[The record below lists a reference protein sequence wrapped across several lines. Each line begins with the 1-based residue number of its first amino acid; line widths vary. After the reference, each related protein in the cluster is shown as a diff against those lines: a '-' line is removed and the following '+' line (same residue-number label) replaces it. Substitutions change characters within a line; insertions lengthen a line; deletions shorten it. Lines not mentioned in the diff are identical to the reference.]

1 MIEAIELSSVRRG
14 RTALE
19 QVSFDVYPGQVTAL
33 VGAAGSGKSTVLRM
47 MAELEPCRG
56 RTLYDG
62 RPYHALHPAI
72 REVGLALDP
81 GALHPHR
88 TVAGHLALYCA
99 AGGVP
104 KSRIA
109 DVLEIGGLSVHS
121 TAKCSRL
128 DASQRQRLVI
138 AAALL
143 GDPAALLLDEP
154 YGLDEHGMAWFH
166 ALLRAY
172 ASQGRTV
179 LVAASGPE
187 ALTGT
192 VDHVIVLRRDE
203 ETGRSRVVASRSA
216 AEVFDT
222 RRASVVIARSP
233 QAARLAALLEDQ
245 GAQLAPAG
253 AGALEVRGLD
263 RARIGEL
270 AHGAGIC
277 LHELA
282 EVVQDDVFG
291 WQAVPHQKAGGPAG
305 ASGGS
310 VVDDGDDG
318 HEAGEASAAAVP
330 ADHGGAVEA
339 AHPVV
344 RAWRS
349 GVRLVTDPQGA
360 RAGETE
366 TFDAGV
372 QTVTTVPEVSAP
384 QRPADPVETVTTVS
398 GASVPQRTADP
409 VETVLSAPPRQTRDE
424 DVQAYEPVQHAL
436 DVASDA
442 TPEAMPDVTPDA
454 ASETDGQDQPPVP
467 FTVLAP
473 WKAAVSTGERTS
485 RDEPDERPVTTP
497 APVAPEGKN
506 PKPPETVPWYA
517 APSVVDTVGGG
528 GPDSG
533 AKASVGSG
541 AGAAVSAGASADE
554 RISSGFA
561 PGSNVA
567 VTPRTASAQ
576 GFGDAAPT
584 PSTTAAHGSERGSA
598 TPPTPFTTAVAA
610 ADGGAADRRGA
621 MVGPTPFTTTAHTT
635 PTPTPSTPATPAP
648 KEAQA

>member
-1 MIEAIELSSVRRG
+1 VEHPAVIEAIELSSVRRG

-99 AGGVP
+99 AGGVS

-154 YGLDEHGMAWFH
+154 HGLDEHGMAWFH

-270 AHGAGIC
+270 AHSAGIC

-291 WQAVPHQKAGGPAG
+291 WQAVPRQKAGGSAG
-305 ASGGS
+305 SA
-310 VVDDGDDG
+310 
-318 HEAGEASAAAVP
+318 AGEGDEGGETSAASAAPVE
-330 ADHGGAVEA
+330 DGGAAEA

-349 GVRLVTDPQGA
+349 GVRLVTDAQAA
-360 RAGETE
+360 RPGEGETA
-366 TFDAGV
+366 DAV
-372 QTVTTVPEVSAP
+372 VATVATVPEASA
-384 QRPADPVETVTTVS
+384 A
-398 GASVPQRTADP
+398 QRTAEP
-409 VETVLSAPPRQTRDE
+409 VDAVLSAPPRQTRDE
-424 DVQAYEPVQHAL
+424 EAQAPEPVQP
-436 DVASDA
+436 V
-442 TPEAMPDVTPDA
+442 PDA
-454 ASETDGQDQPPVP
+454 ASETEGQEQPPVP

-473 WKAAVSTGERTS
+473 WKAAVSTGERTP

-497 APVAPEGKN
+497 APIAPEGKN
-506 PKPPETVPWYA
+506 PQPPETVPWYA
-517 APSVVDTVGGG
+517 APSVVDTAG
-528 GPDSG
+528 GPG
-533 AKASVGSG
+533 G
-541 AGAAVSAGASADE
+541 AGTDE
-554 RISSGFA
+554 RASSGFA

-567 VTPRTASAQ
+567 VTPRTAPVQ
-576 GFGDAAPT
+576 GSGNA
-584 PSTTAAHGSERGSA
+584 G
-598 TPPTPFTTAVAA
+598 PTPFTTSAHESE
-610 ADGGAADRRGA
+610 RGSTTP
-621 MVGPTPFTTTAHTT
+621 PTPFTTTAHTADAAAAEHSGAAAGPTPFTTAAHAADAAVADRSGATAGPTPFTTSTHTSATTSTHTSAAPAAST
-635 PTPTPSTPATPAP
+635 PTSADVPSAPTTPTP